1 MLGDITMPMSRA
13 AAAISAFCVGEAGG
27 ADDHAHA
34 LARQAARW
42 ASVPSG
48 RVKSISTSAWARPWA
63 RSSVMATPLAMPSQ
77 PVASRPMAGLP
88 RGPARRPA
96 RSRGGLHG
104 LDQHAAHAAAR
115 TGNGDAQGEAT
126 GFTGS
131 PAGDSCGWP
140 PAGRCRSAPGPWA
153 PAARRAPRRSAS
165 ACARAGAGALAG
177 DGGDE
182 LILGGQLGASM
193 DFTVSP
199 SNQITTERFWGSVPW
214 RLMVKT

>member
-1 MLGDITMPMSRA
+1 MLGDITMPISRA
-13 AAAISAFCVGEAGG
+13 AAAISAFCASVKPVVPMTMRTPW
-27 ADDHAHA
+27 
-34 LARQAARW
+34 ARQAARW

-115 TGNGDAQGEAT
+115 TGNGDAQGRRQASRVLQRGIAAVGPQRGGVGRRRGLGHRQRGALLVGQRQLALGQGLARWRVMEAT
-126 GFTGS
+126 NSSSVGS
-131 PAGDSCGWP
+131 S
-140 PAGRCRSAPGPWA
+140 GRRWTSPCR
-153 PAARRAPRRSAS
+153 RRTRSRPSAS
-165 ACARAGAGALAG
+165 GVRCPGA
-177 DGGDE
+177 
-182 LILGGQLGASM
+182 
-193 DFTVSP
+193 
-199 SNQITTERFWGSVPW
+199 
-214 RLMVKT
+214 